1 MHVTL
6 SECEP
11 STLADVSTSIAE
23 SKASSSAASLIDLAY
38 LKDVNNGEVF
48 TRPWIVD
55 LVLDLVEYKAG
66 IDLAEKTIVE
76 PSCGTGAFLAEIVRR
91 LSTSLK
97 HHGKSLEDAAG
108 SIKAWDL
115 LVDNVE
121 ASKKL
126 VVEVLQGDGWGKAE
140 SIKAA
145 EKWISAGDFLELNP
159 AQHLADF
166 VVGNPPYVRLEEVE
180 PVKLASYR
188 ATLKTMGGRSDLY
201 IGFFEIGLQML
212 KPEGLLGFICADRW
226 MKNQYGEKL
235 RRMIT
240 GEYSVDATLIL
251 HDVDA
256 FEEEVSAYPAI
267 TVLRNGKQG
276 KSLIADTTCEF
287 DDAQAVELIEWIS
300 ESRSEILQ
308 IQGLSASFLPHWFDA
323 EGSWPWGSPA
333 RMRLL
338 EELNDKFLPLETTST
353 GTRIGIGVATGKDE
367 VFVVK
372 SAPVEKSRLLP
383 LAMNRDTKSGN
394 MNWSGTFL
402 VNPWESDGTLVDLEK
417 YPKLRAYFETHAEK
431 LLNRN
436 VAKRQ
441 ASERSG
447 SWYRTIDKVDS
458 SLTGKQKLL
467 FPDMKMTTHPV
478 LETGETYPHHNLYYV
493 VSEEWDMKVLG
504 GLLLSKVAEFF
515 VDCYAVKMRGG
526 TLRFQSQYLRRIRV
540 PQPKDIS
547 KEDAKVLAKAFEDRN
562 EALAT
567 QVAMRIYGIKEI
579 PE

>member
-1 MHVTL
+1 MAT
-6 SECEP
+6 
-11 STLADVSTSIAE
+11 AIAE
-23 SKASSSAASLIDLAY
+23 SKTSGSAAALNDLAIS
-38 LKDVNNGEVF
+38 KAVNNGEIF
-48 TRPWIVD
+48 TRHWIVN
-55 LVLDLVEYKAG
+55 LVLDLVEYKSG

-76 PSCGTGAFLAEIVRR
+76 PSCGTGAFLAEIARR

-97 HHGKSLEDAAG
+97 LHGKSLEDADG

-115 LVDNVE
+115 LVDNAE

-126 VVEVLQGDGWGKAE
+126 VVEVLRGEGWGKAE

-145 EKWISAGDFLELNP
+145 EKWISAGDFLELKP

-180 PVKLASYR
+180 PSKLAGYR
-188 ATLKTMGGRSDLY
+188 ATLRTMGGRSDLY
-201 IGFFEIGLQML
+201 IGFYEIGLQML

-287 DDAQAVELIEWIS
+287 GETQAVELIEWKL

-308 IQGLSASFLPHWFDA
+308 IEGLSASFLPHWFDT

-338 EELNDKFLPLETTST
+338 DELNDKFLPLETTST

-402 VNPWESDGTLVDLEK
+402 VNPWESDGTLVNLEK
-417 YPKLRAYFETHAEK
+417 YPKLRTYFETHAEK

-547 KEDAKVLAKAFEDRN
+547 NEDAKVLAKAFEDRN
-562 EALAT
+562 EVLAT